1 MFFPTLDAA
10 TGKLA
15 ELALVPMRM
24 RGFRLNRASGEDAD
38 WLAATLREV
47 SRLPVERTADG
58 GLRVQ

>member
-38 WLAATLREV
+38 WLAATLREH
-47 SRLPVERTADG
+47 SKHPVERVLDG
-58 GLRVQ
+58 RLLVQ